1 MNDKKKMLKA
11 GGKQRSHFF
20 SSKKKKKRFT
30 FVEGW
35 PKTKHLKQHERSHLS
50 DPFF

>member
-20 SSKKKKKRFT
+20 SSKKKKRFT

>member
-20 SSKKKKKRFT
+20 SSKKKEVHFCRRMAKDKT
-30 FVEGW
+30 F
-35 PKTKHLKQHERSHLS
+35 KAA
-50 DPFF
+50 